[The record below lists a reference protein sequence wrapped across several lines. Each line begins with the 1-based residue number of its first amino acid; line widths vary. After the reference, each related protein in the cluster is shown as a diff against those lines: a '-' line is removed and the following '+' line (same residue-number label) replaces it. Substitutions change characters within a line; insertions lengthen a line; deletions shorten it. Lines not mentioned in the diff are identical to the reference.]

1 MERVNPAPCPPEGC
15 LVHRPPP
22 QRSQSQRSRP
32 PQAWGSI
39 RVFAKDHRRVPCILV
54 QAACPVPCW
63 DGWGRRGPGKVS
75 RALGAGCGVAPCS
88 RAALLLTGCLLVAL
102 SSRLGCCL
110 PYVFGGLFACPAGQS
125 FCFAARPPLP
135 IWLWPFSDRLLPPPG
150 LGVRGRRTA
159 CLCFALSPCLCLSRC
174 SGLARLTLPLAF
186 GVGDRWLGRVR
197 LGTLA
202 LSCER
207 WSAVTAA
214 AAADQ
219 KTAGFSKNSVD
230 PAACCSGG
238 SSAKVSNTAGS
249 E

>member
-75 RALGAGCGVAPCS
+75 RALGAGCGVGPCS

-110 PYVFGGLFACPAGQS
+110 PYVFGGSLPAPQGS
-125 FCFAARPPLP
+125 RSASPHVPRFPSGSGHSP
-135 IWLWPFSDRLLPPPG
+135 IGFFRLLVLACAG
-150 LGVRGRRTA
+150 GVR
-159 CLCFALSPCLCLSRC
+159 
-174 SGLARLTLPLAF
+174 LAFVLLFPLAF
-186 GVGDRWLGRVR
+186 AFPLLG
-197 LGTLA
+197 
-202 LSCER
+202 SC
-207 WSAVTAA
+207 
-214 AAADQ
+214 
-219 KTAGFSKNSVD
+219 G
-230 PAACCSGG
+230 
-238 SSAKVSNTAGS
+238 
-249 E
+249 